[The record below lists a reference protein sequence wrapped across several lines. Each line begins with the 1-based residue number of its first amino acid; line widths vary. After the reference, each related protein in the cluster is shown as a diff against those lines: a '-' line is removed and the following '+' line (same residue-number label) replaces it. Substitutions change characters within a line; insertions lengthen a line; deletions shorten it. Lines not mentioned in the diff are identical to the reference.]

1 MIFKKKHKVQKEEN
15 PHRNTLRSPVVE
27 TPQEAQPAAKEKKKR
42 KPLRIPMFGWIQSML
57 DGSVL
62 AKDSFTRTLPFGIF
76 LGVLGL
82 LYIGNSYYAIR
93 QIRKIDTLTNDM
105 KEYQYEYISSKSALM
120 FHSKPSEIAKRLE
133 QTGIKESVKPPE
145 KIFIND

>member
-1 MIFKKKHKVQKEEN
+1 MIFRKKHKVLQEEN
-15 PHRNTLRSPVVE
+15 PRRNTLRSPVLE
-27 TPQEAQPAAKEKKKR
+27 TPQEAPPVAKQKKKR
-42 KPLRIPMFGWIQSML
+42 KPLRIPMLGWVQSML
-57 DGSVL
+57 DGSML
-62 AKDSFTRTLPFGIF
+62 ARDSFTRALPFGIF

-82 LYIGNSYYAIR
+82 FYIANSYYAIR

-105 KEYQYEYISSKSALM
+105 KEYQYEYITSKSALM